1 MGHPGDHRQAR
12 ELQSSGGLVIV
23 AEPRKAGLVRYL
35 KEAFLFRWNLLVL
48 GGATAAAVISGR
60 ADIAL
65 PLIAAAE
72 VSYLAGLATLP
83 RFQSAIDA
91 KAHAETREL
100 GGATAARLTGGA
112 AAAQSNARDRLLE
125 VLRSLSE
132 ERRNRFLRLRARCV
146 EMQRIANAVRGDT
159 RDASG
164 ASHELRTPAL
174 DRLLWVFLRLLLS
187 DQAISAFLAAADEK
201 SIDRSLAELK
211 EREKRRTDQLDDALE
226 PDDRLLRSIRDSIAT
241 AELRKDNLSKARD
254 NAEFVQSE
262 LDRIENKIAAV
273 TEMAI
278 SHTDPDSLS
287 VQVDAI
293 ADGVSQTEATIREL
307 QAITGMTSEAESAP
321 SILEASLELRA
332 APPQKR

>member
-1 MGHPGDHRQAR
+1 
-12 ELQSSGGLVIV
+12 V
-23 AEPRKAGLVRYL
+23 AEIKKAGLLRYL
-35 KEAFLFRWNLLVL
+35 KEAFQFRWNLLIL
-48 GGATAAAVISGR
+48 GGATAAALVSGH

-72 VSYLAGLATLP
+72 VTYLAGLTSLP
-83 RFQSAIDA
+83 RFQGAIDA
-91 KAHAETREL
+91 KARAEEKGL
-100 GGATAARLTGGA
+100 ARGA
-112 AAAQSNARDRLLE
+112 AGNPNAVPARDRLLE

-132 ERRNRFLRLRARCV
+132 DRRSRFLRLRARCV
-146 EMQRIANAVRGDT
+146 EMQRIANAVRGET

-164 ASHELRTPAL
+164 ASQELRTPAL

-187 DQAISAFLAAADEK
+187 DQAIAAFLQAADEK
-201 SIDRSLAELK
+201 SIDQTLADLK
-211 EREKRRTDQLDDALE
+211 TREKKRTDALPDE
-226 PDDRLLRSIRDSIAT
+226 LEADDRLLRSLRDSMAT

-293 ADGVSQTEATIREL
+293 AEGVSQTEATIREL
-307 QAITGMTSEAESAP
+307 QSITGMTGEADSAP
-321 SILEASLELRA
+321 SILDANLELRTAA
-332 APPQKR
+332 APPMRR